1 MKKENDLGRD
11 EIGALVWRTA
21 LPSMLAQ
28 FVSVLYSIVDRM
40 YIGHIAGVG
49 ETALAG
55 VGVCGPVVT
64 MVGSAAVW
72 ISWGASPLMGIR
84 MGEGRPEEARRI
96 LRTGFCMLLAFSL
109 AMMALVIPLREPM
122 LRFFGASDA
131 TYPYADAYF
140 TVYLTGTV
148 FALLAAGLNQ
158 MIIAQGF
165 AAQAMRLVVLGAAL
179 NIALD
184 PVFIFALNM
193 GVRGAALATVLSQMA
208 SAAGAVI
215 FLRGR
220 RAAIRLERGGLS
232 LPAAQKIL
240 TLGFTPFA
248 IIAIDNVML
257 IAMNAVLQRYGGALI
272 TACERNKMR
281 AERLEYNVKKQ
292 GASRVTVMNMDARQL
307 DDFFAFDRVL
317 LDAPCSGSGTVTE
330 GSRGQFSREYLDRTV
345 KMQKTLLDKAI
356 RLLKPGHE
364 LVYSTCSV
372 LREENEE
379 VVVAALK
386 KGGVQLVPIDTAA
399 FDGVPLLPTDMPGVM
414 CVCPDEWYEGFF
426 VAKMKKN
433 ANTKK

>member
-1 MKKENDLGRD
+1 MPAFD
-11 EIGALVWRTA
+11 EPPRRKNHEYSRFFDGKTHGAVWKTTLRVNRLKAEPAQIAAALADAGISARRVPWSEDALVLEGAGEAAVAA
-21 LPSMLAQ
+21 LPMFENGEIYMQSLSSM
-28 FVSVLYSIVDRM
+28 I
-40 YIGHIAGVG
+40 
-49 ETALAG
+49 
-55 VGVCGPVVT
+55 P
-64 MVGSAAVW
+64 
-72 ISWGASPLMGIR
+72 PL
-84 MGEGRPEEARRI
+84 
-96 LRTGFCMLLAFSL
+96 
-109 AMMALVIPLREPM
+109 
-122 LRFFGASDA
+122 
-131 TYPYADAYF
+131 
-140 TVYLTGTV
+140 
-148 FALLAAGLNQ
+148 
-158 MIIAQGF
+158 
-165 AAQAMRLVVLGAAL
+165 VLGAQAGE
-179 NIALD
+179 NVLD
-184 PVFIFALNM
+184 M
-193 GVRGAALATVLSQMA
+193 AAAPT
-208 SAAGAVI
+208 G
-215 FLRGR
+215 
-220 RAAIRLERGGLS
+220 
-232 LPAAQKIL
+232 
-240 TLGFTPFA
+240 
-248 IIAIDNVML
+248 
-257 IAMNAVLQRYGGALI
+257 GGALI

-379 VVVAALK
+379 VVAAALK

>member
-1 MKKENDLGRD
+1 MRWLLPYFGVVADDSNLARLPDGSLAFAPELPAYREWIATLRD
-11 EIGALVWRTA
+11 WVAQGILPQTAFTAMHSTAALSAASSDEKT
-21 LPSMLAQ
+21 
-28 FVSVLYSIVDRM
+28 
-40 YIGHIAGVG
+40 
-49 ETALAG
+49 
-55 VGVCGPVVT
+55 PVTSGLIVT
-64 MVGSAAVW
+64 MTPYTHVPSAAAADYDALLMPDA
-72 ISWGASPLMGIR
+72 SGATRWRDLL
-84 MGEGRPEEARRI
+84 GEETARRI
-96 LRTGFCMLLAFSL
+96 AAGFEAGRKTTLRVNRLKAEPAQIAAALADAGIS
-109 AMMALVIPLREPM
+109 ARRVPWSEDALVLEGAGEAAVAALPMFENGEIYMQSLSSMIPPL
-122 LRFFGASDA
+122 
-131 TYPYADAYF
+131 
-140 TVYLTGTV
+140 
-148 FALLAAGLNQ
+148 
-158 MIIAQGF
+158 
-165 AAQAMRLVVLGAAL
+165 VLGAQAGE
-179 NIALD
+179 NVLD
-184 PVFIFALNM
+184 MAAAPGGKTTQI
-193 GVRGAALATVLSQMA
+193 AALT
-208 SAAGAVI
+208 G
-215 FLRGR
+215 
-220 RAAIRLERGGLS
+220 
-232 LPAAQKIL
+232 
-240 TLGFTPFA
+240 
-248 IIAIDNVML
+248 
-257 IAMNAVLQRYGGALI
+257 GGALI

-379 VVVAALK
+379 VVAAALK

-426 VAKMKKN
+426 VAKMKKS

>member
-1 MKKENDLGRD
+1 MNIPAFLTERL
-11 EIGALVWRTA
+11 TA
-21 LPSMLAQ
+21 Q
-28 FVSVLYSIVDRM
+28 Y
-40 YIGHIAGVG
+40 G
-49 ETALAG
+49 EET
-55 VGVCGPVVT
+55 
-64 MVGSAAVW
+64 
-72 ISWGASPLMGIR
+72 
-84 MGEGRPEEARRI
+84 ARRI
-96 LRTGFCMLLAFSL
+96 AAGFEVGRKTTLRVNRLKAKPAQIAAALADAGIS
-109 AMMALVIPLREPM
+109 ARRVPWSEDALVLEGAGEAAVAALPMFENGEIYMQSLSSMIPPL
-122 LRFFGASDA
+122 
-131 TYPYADAYF
+131 
-140 TVYLTGTV
+140 
-148 FALLAAGLNQ
+148 
-158 MIIAQGF
+158 
-165 AAQAMRLVVLGAAL
+165 VLGAQAGE
-179 NIALD
+179 NVLD
-184 PVFIFALNM
+184 MAAAPGGKTTQI
-193 GVRGAALATVLSQMA
+193 AALT
-208 SAAGAVI
+208 G
-215 FLRGR
+215 
-220 RAAIRLERGGLS
+220 
-232 LPAAQKIL
+232 
-240 TLGFTPFA
+240 
-248 IIAIDNVML
+248 
-257 IAMNAVLQRYGGALI
+257 GGALI

-379 VVVAALK
+379 VVAAALK

-426 VAKMKKN
+426 VAKMKKK